1 MLLYGDI
8 LYEGEITTQNKKE
21 ASYTIKNQQMMAK
34 KKRCLNTQ
42 TCLLQVME
50 QKQIKTK
57 QFNIIKS
64 FPKMEMFILHDKEN
78 IWDKIQQ
85 ISVILILSILKK
97 IRKTTKEF
105 CEKNDKTF
113 EDEEIEQIPA
123 LNRFFNQISIDMMI
137 DDKKNPIVIRINESP
152 EEKFIN
158 KYELTFGV
166 ELIKSVFEMIISKI
180 DKNNDNDN
188 EQWNKILLDDST
200 IESLLTRIDKGKN
213 LSLILIHKQKF
224 R

>member
-1 MLLYGDI
+1 
-8 LYEGEITTQNKKE
+8 
-21 ASYTIKNQQMMAK
+21 
-34 KKRCLNTQ
+34 
-42 TCLLQVME
+42 
-50 QKQIKTK
+50 
-57 QFNIIKS
+57 
-64 FPKMEMFILHDKEN
+64 
-78 IWDKIQQ
+78 
-85 ISVILILSILKK
+85 
-97 IRKTTKEF
+97 
-105 CEKNDKTF
+105 
-113 EDEEIEQIPA
+113 
-123 LNRFFNQISIDMMI
+123 MMI